1 MSKIR
6 VDTVATLDESTSV
19 PTATLTGL
27 PARMTAA
34 ETNKANKGANSD
46 ITALNALTTAITIA
60 QGGHGATT
68 ADGAR
73 SALGVTGRNRIIN
86 GDCSIAQRAAAA
98 FGTATGGYAGPDRFY
113 TANSASAGGQF
124 TQSVGTILDGAI
136 TRFAIVQTVNTAI
149 ANTTSTNFWSGIVQH
164 IEGYNCF
171 DLVGSPVAVSFLFKT
186 NVTGTFS
193 VAVRDST
200 GSVSYNTSFAAVSGV
215 PVKVSINVPAVP
227 LAAVIPQTGGIGMQ
241 VWIGAINTGNN
252 QAPASNVWNTGSY
265 ITVPSSTNW
274 GATAGNYISLTD
286 LQFEAGT
293 VTPFERRNRAHEL
306 MLCRRYYYT
315 TSVNWVCYQNAG
327 NGYGTMLQHPVPM
340 RASPS
345 VVASGVSTINTTN
358 GGVSADT
365 INYWHSGSATASG
378 VVQYSAI
385 ITFSAEL

>member
-98 FGTATGGYAGPDRFY
+98 FGTATAGYAGPDRFY
-113 TANSASAGGQF
+113 ATNSASAGGQF

-149 ANTTSTNFWSGIVQH
+149 VSTSSGIWGGIIQYV
-164 IEGYNCF
+164 EGYNCF
-171 DLVGSPVAVSFLFKT
+171 DLIGSPVALSFLFKT

-215 PVKVSINVPAVP
+215 PTKVSINVPAVP

-241 VWIGAINTGNN
+241 VWIGAINTGSN
-252 QAPASNVWNTGSY
+252 QAPSSNVWNTGSY

-274 GATAGNYISLTD
+274 GATIGNYISLTD

-293 VTPFERRNRAHEL
+293 VTPFERRIRAHEL

-378 VVQYSAI
+378 VVQYSAA